1 MKPFYAIATMICA
14 NIAICEQI
22 PENLLSGLAA
32 EDFKTR
38 LDSQEKLLEWARNSS
53 NSDRLDELYARYMGS
68 EDPETRS
75 RCYNI
80 LRKLVEDLYLKD
92 GKGYVGIIMGVAKVA
107 EGDVEGFVEKLR
119 IDAIV
124 PDGPADQA
132 GMLVGDLIEEVS
144 GKKLGQPNV
153 MDAFKAL
160 VQSRN
165 PGEIVPMKL
174 QRADKELSVTV
185 TLGKL
190 PAGADLQ
197 FFGEPQMSLEE
208 LDRSA
213 KEAHFKNWLEKKKAQ
228 KVP

>member
-1 MKPFYAIATMICA
+1 
-14 NIAICEQI
+14 
-22 PENLLSGLAA
+22 
-32 EDFKTR
+32 
-38 LDSQEKLLEWARNSS
+38 
-53 NSDRLDELYARYMGS
+53 
-68 EDPETRS
+68 
-75 RCYNI
+75 
-80 LRKLVEDLYLKD
+80 
-92 GKGYVGIIMGVAKVA
+92 
-107 EGDVEGFVEKLR
+107 
-119 IDAIV
+119 
-124 PDGPADQA
+124 
-132 GMLVGDLIEEVS
+132 
-144 GKKLGQPNV
+144 

-174 QRADKELSVTV
+174 MRADKELAVTV

-228 KVP
+228 RVP